1 MMNSYLP
8 AIKKP
13 ATTATTTT
21 TATTVTTTTTA
32 TLSLSGYGT
41 ESVTVVVGVSD
52 NTASRDTSG
61 RELITPQV

>member
-21 TATTVTTTTTA
+21 TVTTTTTA
-32 TLSLSGYGT
+32 TLTLPGYGT
-41 ESVTVVVGVSD
+41 ESVTVVVGDPD

-61 RELITPQV
+61 

>member
-1 MMNSYLP
+1 MNSYLP

-21 TATTVTTTTTA
+21 TTTVTTTTTA
-32 TLSLSGYGT
+32 TLTLPGYGT
-41 ESVTVVVGVSD
+41 ESVTVVVGDSD

-61 RELITPQV
+61 WELITPQV